1 MTNSEEL
8 KNANNLSNELMKSE
22 SDISKAK
29 TMLGDLIQVYNLVD
43 IKEAGEKLKYEA
55 PRVMAFLEI
64 AFDYVINV
72 DNNIRTIQGEL
83 EIQSKELRALC
94 IANGDLE
101 SLPHE
106 VA

>member
-1 MTNSEEL
+1 MTNLEEL

-22 SDISKAK
+22 LDISKAK
-29 TMLGDLIQVYNLVD
+29 TMLGDLIQDYNLVD

-55 PRVMAFLEI
+55 ARVMAFLDI

-72 DNNIRTIQGEL
+72 DNNIRTIRGEF
-83 EIQSKELRALC
+83 EKKSRDLRALC
-94 IANGDLE
+94 VANGE
-101 SLPHE
+101 IEPLPHE